1 MITETATPDN
11 TIPLA
16 LVRAGRE
23 IDAGFARAQRGTEDW
38 IEGSL
43 QLAQGLALGRKEFP
57 ADKAFGVW
65 LAENNHDHVSHQ
77 DRAALIGMAS
87 DIDLARDVL
96 TQTNRRSYRLIWVES
111 KDRFTSAGKP
121 RAPKLPKAPKA
132 PAEDKLRTF
141 AQEFETRHGR
151 PPKDI
156 ECRKEGFTS
165 GVTQKVL
172 AKLDGE
178 RKVDTAEEQLEA
190 RVQARIESD
199 LAKTAKDRLEAL
211 VAAHKRKL
219 DAEYEDRRRADVDRI
234 VEEKIKPYYRK
245 QVEDYAR
252 VIKARRGVLT
262 YGEYEFLL
270 RTLHPD
276 VVARF
281 NDAEF
286 SVRCNTCMQILIEHK
301 LVLLPEKEMVTALPP
316 PLNDLFVPRA
326 RR

>member
-1 MITETATPDN
+1 
-11 TIPLA
+11 L
-16 LVRAGRE
+16 
-23 IDAGFARAQRGTEDW
+23 
-38 IEGSL
+38 
-43 QLAQGLALGRKEFP
+43 
-57 ADKAFGVW
+57 
-65 LAENNHDHVSHQ
+65 
-77 DRAALIGMAS
+77 AS
-87 DIDLARDVL
+87 DIDRARDVL
-96 TQTNRRSYRLIWVES
+96 TRTTVTLLPTHLARREEPVFPAL
-111 KDRFTSAGKP
+111 DRKP
-121 RAPKLPKAPKA
+121 APKLPKAPKA

-141 AQEFETRHGR
+141 AQEFEAEHGR
-151 PPKDI
+151 PPKDV
-156 ECRKEGFTS
+156 ECRKEGFAS

-190 RVQARIESD
+190 RVQARVEAE
-199 LAKTAKDRLEAL
+199 LAKTAKDRLETL

-219 DAEYEDRRRADVDRI
+219 DAEYEARRRADVDRI
-234 VEEKIKPYYRK
+234 VEEKIKPYYKK

-286 SVRCNTCMQILIEHK
+286 STRCNTCMQILIEHK
-301 LVLLPEKEMVTALPP
+301 LVLLPEKEMATAPP
-316 PLNDLFVPRA
+316 PSLDDLFVPRA